1 MYDITSYAS
10 FENLDD
16 WYSSLKKV
24 FGKES
29 KLPHVALVG
38 NKSKFICFNLKFE
51 SNIMKHKCSFV
62 VLKNTKLCD
71 LMI

>member
-1 MYDITSYAS
+1 MKINKKPFFSVFQGIVLVYDITSYAS

-24 FGKES
+24 FGKET

-38 NKSKFICFNLKFE
+38 NKSK
-51 SNIMKHKCSFV
+51 
-62 VLKNTKLCD
+62 
-71 LMI
+71 